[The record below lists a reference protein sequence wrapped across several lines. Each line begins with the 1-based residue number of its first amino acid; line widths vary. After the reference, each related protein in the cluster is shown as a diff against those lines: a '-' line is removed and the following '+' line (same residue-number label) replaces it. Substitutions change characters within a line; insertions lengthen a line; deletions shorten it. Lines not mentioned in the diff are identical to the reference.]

1 MSSCILT
8 ILDFQLGKVLNFVFI
23 ANFVCFLIDS
33 NLLLS
38 SISSW
43 MLVIGY
49 PSEGIQLLCST
60 HIYRFPHPQSLT
72 LVSSGLQTFSI
83 LL

>member
-1 MSSCILT
+1 MSCCILA
-8 ILDFQLGKVLNFVFI
+8 ILDFQLGKVLNFVLI
-23 ANFVCFLIDS
+23 AIFVCFLIDS

-43 MLVIGY
+43 MLVIAY

-60 HIYRFPHPQSLT
+60 HISRFPHPQSLT
-72 LVSSGLQTFSI
+72 LVSSGLEAFSR